1 MFPAAVVVI
10 SAVGRRGRRTR
21 QHLHLLAL
29 HVMGNN
35 SGRRGR
41 VALFH
46 LHVIPAINPSDKL
59 ELFSIDMF
67 TREVRI

>member
-1 MFPAAVVVI
+1 ML
-10 SAVGRRGRRTR
+10 SQLWDERSRRGGERTFK
-21 QHLHLLAL
+21 HLDSLASHLIGSS
-29 HVMGNN
+29 MGH
-35 SGRRGR
+35 RGH

-67 TREVRI
+67 TREVHI